1 MGNSHMLERGEWEEL
16 MNGLMIRW
24 LVLTCAILVT
34 AYLLEGIHVD
44 GFVAAFFAAALLG
57 SLNAVL
63 RPILLILTLPIN
75 ILSLGLFT
83 FVINAMLLQMASIIP
98 GFEVYGFWPSVFGA
112 LMISV
117 VSWILN
123 GFINDQGRVDYI
135 DLKRINKDHW
145 E

>member
-1 MGNSHMLERGEWEEL
+1 

-24 LVLTCAILVT
+24 LVLTIAILVT
-34 AYLLEGIHVD
+34 AYLFDGIHVD

-98 GFEVYGFWPSVFGA
+98 GFEVYGFWPAVLGA
-112 LMISV
+112 LTISI

>member
-1 MGNSHMLERGEWEEL
+1 

-34 AYLLEGIHVD
+34 AYLFDGIQVD

>member
-1 MGNSHMLERGEWEEL
+1 
-16 MNGLMIRW
+16 MIRW
-24 LVLTCAILVT
+24 LVLTCAILIT
-34 AYLLEGIHVD
+34 AYLFEGIHVS
-44 GFVAAFFAAALLG
+44 GFAAAFFAAALLG

-98 GFEVYGFWPSVFGA
+98 GFEVYGFWPAVFGA
-112 LMISV
+112 LMISI

-123 GFINDQGRVDYI
+123 TFINDQGRVDYI
-135 DLKRINKDHW
+135 DLKKINKDHW